1 MHISDVSNKTSRRLL
16 GYLKPYRP
24 GFIVALLGMVGYA
37 LVDVGFISMLQPFI
51 DDGIEGKDADF
62 LKYAPLFIIVMFV
75 FRGASHFI
83 ATYCL
88 SWVGANIVKDLR
100 QQLFEHLMR
109 LPVSFHDKHSTG
121 DLISKIT
128 YDTEQL
134 KQATSKAL
142 IVLIR
147 EGAFVL
153 GLIALMFW
161 HSWQLSLIF
170 LLIAPIIAV
179 IVGFVSKRFRKIS
192 NHIQTAMGQVTTC
205 SEQMLN
211 GHKVILSFGGQTI
224 EKERFAS
231 VNNTTRQQ
239 DVKLES
245 AKAMSTGVVQLIA
258 SFALAFVIFLAS
270 QPAMLDSLTAGKFTL
285 IVSSMVMLLRPL
297 KQLTTV
303 NGDFQRG
310 LAAAKSIFRI
320 LDQVPEQDTGNKELG
335 RISGHIRFDHVDFSY
350 PGHEE
355 KQVLKDISFEVKPG
369 ETLALVGRSGSG
381 KTTISSLL
389 PRFYEIEKGRI
400 LLDDIS
406 IKSCTLSSLRAQMAI
421 VSQHVTLFNDSI
433 ANNIMYGLAEPVSEA
448 RLLDVAEK
456 AHVLEFS
463 NQMKDGLNT
472 LIGENGVSLS
482 GGQRQRIAIARAL
495 LRQAP
500 ILILDEATSA
510 LDTESERKI
519 QAALD
524 ELLKGR
530 TNIVIAHRLSTI
542 ENADQILVM
551 EQGQII
557 ERGNHQSLLA
567 KDGAYA
573 QLYKMQ
579 FGSKPA

>member
-1 MHISDVSNKTSRRLL
+1 
-16 GYLKPYRP
+16 
-24 GFIVALLGMVGYA
+24 
-37 LVDVGFISMLQPFI
+37 
-51 DDGIEGKDADF
+51 
-62 LKYAPLFIIVMFV
+62 
-75 FRGASHFI
+75 
-83 ATYCL
+83 
-88 SWVGANIVKDLR
+88 
-100 QQLFEHLMR
+100 
-109 LPVSFHDKHSTG
+109 
-121 DLISKIT
+121 
-128 YDTEQL
+128 
-134 KQATSKAL
+134 
-142 IVLIR
+142 
-147 EGAFVL
+147 
-153 GLIALMFW
+153 
-161 HSWQLSLIF
+161 
-170 LLIAPIIAV
+170 
-179 IVGFVSKRFRKIS
+179 
-192 NHIQTAMGQVTTC
+192 
-205 SEQMLN
+205 
-211 GHKVILSFGGQTI
+211 
-224 EKERFAS
+224 
-231 VNNTTRQQ
+231 
-239 DVKLES
+239 
-245 AKAMSTGVVQLIA
+245 
-258 SFALAFVIFLAS
+258 
-270 QPAMLDSLTAGKFTL
+270 
-285 IVSSMVMLLRPL
+285 MVMLLRPL

-310 LAAAKSIFRI
+310 LAAANSVFRI
-320 LDQVPEQDTGNKELG
+320 LDQIPEQDTGSRELG

-355 KQVLKDISFEVKPG
+355 KQVLKDITFEVMPG
-369 ETLALVGRSGSG
+369 QTVALVGRSGSG

-406 IKSCTLSSLRAQMAI
+406 VKSCTLSSLREQMAI

-433 ANNIMYGLAEPVSEA
+433 ANNIMYGLEQPVSEE

-463 NQMKDGLNT
+463 SQMKDGLNT
-472 LIGENGVSLS
+472 IIGENGVSLS

-551 EQGQII
+551 DQGQII
-557 ERGNHQSLLA
+557 ERGNHASLLA

>member
-1 MHISDVSNKTSRRLL
+1 MSDVSNKTSRRLL

-24 GFIVALLGMVGYA
+24 GFVVALLGMVGYA

-88 SWVGANIVKDLR
+88 SWVGANIVKDMR

-211 GHKVILSFGGQTI
+211 GHKVILSFGGQAI
-224 EKERFAS
+224 EKERFAT

-406 IKSCTLSSLRAQMAI
+406 IKSCTLSSLRSQMAI

-433 ANNIMYGLAEPVSEA
+433 ANNIMYGLAEPVSEE
-448 RLLDVAEK
+448 RLLEVAEK

-463 NQMKDGLNT
+463 SQMKDGLNT

>member
-1 MHISDVSNKTSRRLL
+1 MQISDVSNTTSRRLFS
-16 GYLKPYRP
+16 YLKPYKI
-24 GFIVALLGMVGYA
+24 GFVCAMLGMVGYA

-51 DDGIEGKDADF
+51 DEGIEGKDTEF
-62 LKYAPLFIIVMFV
+62 LKYAPLFIIVMFL

-100 QQLFEHLMR
+100 QELFEHLMR
-109 LPVSFHDKHSTG
+109 LPVSFHDQNSTG
-121 DLISKIT
+121 DLISKVT
-128 YDTEQL
+128 YSTEQL

-147 EGAFVL
+147 EGAFVI
-153 GLIALMFW
+153 GLLALMFW
-161 HSWQLSLIF
+161 NSWQLSLIF
-170 LLIAPIIAV
+170 LVIAPLIAV

-192 NHIQTAMGQVTTC
+192 NNIQTAMGLVTTC

-211 GHKVILSFGGQTI
+211 GHKVILSFGGQKV
-224 EKERFAS
+224 EKSRFAE
-231 VNNTTRQQ
+231 VNNMTRQQ

-258 SFALAFVIFLAS
+258 SFALAFVIYMAS
-270 QPAMLDSLTAGKFTL
+270 QPAMLDSLTAGTFTL
-285 IVSSMVMLLRPL
+285 IASSMVMLLRPL

-310 LAAAKSIFRI
+310 MAAAKSIFEI
-320 LDQVPEQDTGNKELG
+320 LDQLPEQDTGTRELT

-350 PGHEE
+350 PGHED
-355 KQVLKDISFEVKPG
+355 KQVLQDISFEVLPG
-369 ETLALVGRSGSG
+369 QTVALVGRSGSG

-400 LLDDIS
+400 LLDDSS
-406 IKSCTLSSLRAQMAI
+406 IKNFTLASLRQQMAI
-421 VSQHVTLFNDSI
+421 VSQHVTLFNDTI
-433 ANNIMYGLAEPVSEA
+433 ANNIMYGLDEPVSDA
-448 RLLDVAEK
+448 HLLDVAEK
-456 AHVLEFS
+456 AHVMEFAS
-463 NQMKDGLNT
+463 QMKDGLNT
-472 LIGENGVSLS
+472 MIGENGVSLS

-495 LRQAP
+495 LRQTP

-519 QAALD
+519 QGALD
-524 ELLKGR
+524 ALLQGR

-551 EQGQII
+551 DQGRII
-557 ERGNHQSLLA
+557 ERGDHASLLA
-567 KDGAYA
+567 QDGAYA

-579 FGSKPA
+579 FGQKPV